1 MDLSNVRLCS
11 RRISDGVFFF
21 WNNDHM
27 VVIYDDIDQNFST
40 NENNNNEQKER
51 ARLYTAERIMNEEFR

>member
-40 NENNNNEQKER
+40 NENNN
-51 ARLYTAERIMNEEFR
+51 EF

>member
-40 NENNNNEQKER
+40 NENNNERER

>member
-40 NENNNNEQKER
+40 NENNNEQRER

>member
-40 NENNNNEQKER
+40 NENNNEQKER

>member
-40 NENNNNEQKER
+40 NENNNEQKER
-51 ARLYTAERIMNEEFR
+51 ARLYTAERIKNEEFR

>member
-40 NENNNNEQKER
+40 NNNNEQKER

>member
-40 NENNNNEQKER
+40 NENNNEQKER
-51 ARLYTAERIMNEEFR
+51 ARLYTAERMKNEEFR

>member
-40 NENNNNEQKER
+40 NNNNERER

>member
-40 NENNNNEQKER
+40 NENNNER
-51 ARLYTAERIMNEEFR
+51 TRTFARLYTAERIMNEEFR

>member
-1 MDLSNVRLCS
+1 LCS

-40 NENNNNEQKER
+40 NENNNEQKER
-51 ARLYTAERIMNEEFR
+51 FRVCIQQREL